1 MSASSNE
8 LGVYIGL
15 GSNIKPMQYL
25 PRAVQLLHERT
36 HLLAV
41 SSAWKS
47 PPVGGEGPEFLNA
60 TALISTPLSPE
71 DLKSQVLRP
80 IEAELGR
87 VRSSDQFAPRTIDLD
102 ILIHSNRE
110 LDPAIWD
117 YAYLAV
123 PLSEII
129 PDHVS
134 PVTGETLLEAANRL
148 RENQKIKRSKIDLV
162 KLTKTAG

>member
-1 MSASSNE
+1 MSAGSNE
-8 LGVYIGL
+8 LSIYIGL
-15 GSNIKPMQYL
+15 GSNIKPRHYL
-25 PRAVQLLHERT
+25 PLAIKLLHERT
-36 HLLAV
+36 SLLAV

-47 PPVGGEGPEFLNA
+47 PPIGGEGPEFLNA
-60 TALISTPLSPE
+60 AAFLSTPLSPE

-87 VRSSDQFAPRTIDLD
+87 VRVPDRFAPRTIDLD
-102 ILIHSNRE
+102 TLIYSNNE

-123 PLSEII
+123 PLSEIAPNHI
-129 PDHVS
+129 S
-134 PVTGETLLEAANRL
+134 LVTGETLLEAANRL
-148 RENQKIKRSKIDLV
+148 RENQKIQKSKIDLM